1 MLVEKWM
8 SRIPATISEDDSLGT
23 ALRILKERK
32 IRRLPVLKEGK
43 LVGIVTDRDLK
54 AASPSRATSL
64 DIWELHV
71 LIEKLKIRDI
81 MSTALVTIRPDDTI
95 EKAARL
101 MLEKKIGGLPVLD
114 ADGDLA
120 GILTEADVF
129 RALVEVTGANRLK
142 TRISVLV
149 PDQPGSIREIAD
161 ICREKGGKILSIL
174 VSYAKVPEGQRELI
188 MRVACPDTPALES
201 ALRARY
207 SDVLVRNDD

>member
-1 MLVEKWM
+1 M
-8 SRIPATISEDDSLGT
+8 
-23 ALRILKERK
+23 
-32 IRRLPVLKEGK
+32 
-43 LVGIVTDRDLK
+43 
-54 AASPSRATSL
+54 
-64 DIWELHV
+64 
-71 LIEKLKIRDI
+71 
-81 MSTALVTIRPDDTI
+81 
-95 EKAARL
+95 
-101 MLEKKIGGLPVLD
+101 D